1 MKKTVAMMVASAGLL
16 MAAPG
21 QGMMMGQGMQMSK
34 SQCNGMK
41 KKMMMKKHKRN
52 SPFLIKHGLPHLTK
66 MIMPYMNDPVFN
78 LTPEQKTKLAA
89 VRKETLGTIKQIKP
103 QVMQLKKEIV
113 QASTSGASADSL
125 KTKVEKLASLEA
137 EATMIHLKC
146 IEQTKDILTKD
157 QLLFLLANKN
167 KMKKHGKRGMKRGG
181 KSMMKGQGM
190 GMQKPKMMMKCAPGK
205 CGSNQ

>member
-34 SQCNGMK
+34 CQCNGMK

-52 SPFLIKHGLPHLTK
+52 APFLINHGLPHLTK

-137 EATMIHLKC
+137 KATMIHLKC

-167 KMKKHGKRGMKRGG
+167 KMKKHGKSGMKRGG
-181 KSMMKGQGM
+181 KGM
-190 GMQKPKMMMKCAPGK
+190 GMQKPKMMMKCTPGK
-205 CGSNQ
+205 CGGNQ